1 MNVMPAWL
9 RRVAGCRSGGAAI
22 ETAAM
27 LPVFAVLLAGLFD
40 FGTSVMNAIA
50 LQAAA
55 RAGAQYALT
64 QPSDTAGI
72 SAVVSAATRLDATT
86 LTITS
91 SNACECPN
99 GTSVDCSASSG
110 CGAGVT
116 LLRFVTIRVTQPF
129 TSLLPY
135 PAFMRPTQLSGSA
148 VVRVT

>member
-1 MNVMPAWL
+1 
-9 RRVAGCRSGGAAI
+9 I

-27 LPVFAVLLAGLFD
+27 LPVFVLVLAGLFD
-40 FGTSVMNAIA
+40 FGTSVLNAIA
-50 LQAAA
+50 LEAAA

-64 QPSDTAGI
+64 QPTDSSGI

-99 GTSVDCSASSG
+99 GTSVDCSGS

-116 LLRFVTIRVTQPF
+116 LLRFVTIQVTQPF
-129 TSLLPY
+129 TSILPY
-135 PAFMRPTQLSGSA
+135 PSFMRPTLLTGSA